1 MSCSLRQRRRI
12 RETESGHGSDSMDR
26 MQLGLCRVG
35 SVVHREYTLISAL
48 MRSRYSRDSRG
59 KFAGRWL
66 ARLAWAVTLFLLAGV
81 VSAQN
86 TGQTATRITIDQ
98 AVDLA
103 LAHNHSL
110 QATRTQIL
118 QNQAQEI
125 TANLRPNPTLGVDW
139 QFIPIFSPDQF
150 TLDNA
155 DTIQQFDIGL
165 GYLFERGHKRQR
177 RLQAARDTT
186 AVTRSQ
192 VADAERTLAFNVGQ
206 QFVSVLLA
214 ESTLQFAL
222 EDLKAFQQTVDI
234 SEAQLKAGYIGEGDY
249 LKIKLQLLQFQT
261 DVSSARLAKVQALV
275 ALREF
280 LGYNAVPADY
290 DVVGDLGYDT
300 LKGNQD
306 DFAARALRERP
317 DFRAAELGITAAQS
331 QIALA
336 RANAKVDVT
345 GTFDFTHVSAEY
357 TGSLFAN
364 FALPIFDRGQGE
376 IARTTHALTQAQ
388 ELEQSASDTVL
399 SDVSNAYEAVR
410 SNEEVV
416 QLYTS
421 GYLKQAQDSRDISEY
436 AYKRGANSLLDF
448 LDAERSYRAVQ
459 LAYRQ
464 ALAAYMTAVE
474 QLKQAVGTR
483 KLQ

>member
-1 MSCSLRQRRRI
+1 MRTTEPGALLVSFEPAGGIGCCDSRR
-12 RETESGHGSDSMDR
+12 
-26 MQLGLCRVG
+26 
-35 SVVHREYTLISAL
+35 TLISIL
-48 MRSRYSRDSRG
+48 MRSRYHRM
-59 KFAGRWL
+59 FAV
-66 ARLAWAVTLFLLAGV
+66 AATLFLLAAACNG
-81 VSAQN
+81 QN
-86 TGQTATRITIDQ
+86 ITRITLDQ
-98 AVDLA
+98 AIDLA

-110 QATRTQIL
+110 KATRTLIL

-125 TANLRPNPTLGVDW
+125 TANLRPNPTLGVDS
-139 QFIPIFSPDQF
+139 QFIPLFSPQDF
-150 TLDNA
+150 SVDNLNV
-155 DTIQQFDIGL
+155 TQQFDIGIS
-165 GYLFERGHKRQR
+165 YLFERGRKRQR

-186 AVTRSQ
+186 AVTRAQ

-222 EDLKAFQQTVDI
+222 DDLKGFQQTVEI

-275 ALREF
+275 SLREL

-290 DVVGDLGYDT
+290 DVVGELEFQS
-300 LKGNQD
+300 LKGNVEDLQ
-306 DFAARALRERP
+306 ARALRERP

-331 QIALA
+331 QILLA
-336 RANAKVDVT
+336 KANAKVDVN
-345 GTFDFTHVSAEY
+345 GTYDFTHVSGENTA
-357 TGSLFAN
+357 SIFAN
-364 FALPIFDRGQGE
+364 FELPVFNRNQGE
-376 IARTTHALTQAQ
+376 IARTGYAFTQAQ
-388 ELEQSASDTVL
+388 EQQESASDTVL
-399 SDVSNAYEAVR
+399 SDVANAYEAVW

-436 AYKRGANSLLDF
+436 AYKRGAASLLDY
-448 LDAERSYRAVQ
+448 LDAERSYRSVQ

-464 ALAAYMTAVE
+464 ALASYMTALE
-474 QLKQAVGTR
+474 QLKEAEGTR
-483 KLQ
+483 NLP

>member
-1 MSCSLRQRRRI
+1 M
-12 RETESGHGSDSMDR
+12 
-26 MQLGLCRVG
+26 
-35 SVVHREYTLISAL
+35 
-48 MRSRYSRDSRG
+48 
-59 KFAGRWL
+59 
-66 ARLAWAVTLFLLAGV
+66 LFLLAGA

-86 TGQTATRITIDQ
+86 TSTTATRISLDQ

-110 QATRTQIL
+110 LATRTQIL

-139 QFIPIFSPDQF
+139 QFIPMFSPDQF
-150 TLDNA
+150 TADNV
-155 DTIQQFDIGL
+155 DNIQQFDLGL

-186 AVTRSQ
+186 AVTRAQ

-290 DVVGDLGYDT
+290 DVVGDLGYDA

-317 DFRAAELGITAAQS
+317 DFRAAELGISAAQS